1 MDFRDS
7 LREIRKQIPK
17 DSSVLLKLP
26 NKFAFKEHGYYDF
39 EDLISFFDW
48 NFSDQQVKIDLRDCK
63 APNYQALSLLVLYAW
78 KLKDQGCT
86 VSFIEDEDE
95 IGASSMWRRMG
106 ARGTFPVLFSEAM
119 NFNGNVYKPLFA
131 VRNTNDFKKVIETAE
146 TYLDGFNV
154 EYMHTLRYVLSE
166 LLYNTLEHGCSY
178 GGENIH
184 NIRIPS
190 IAQFTWYRNS
200 NEIHFIIADTGI
212 GIKKHIEQA
221 YPGRE
226 SDEEAIKLAIKPQ
239 VSGTF
244 GKTDPYRQKN
254 NAGIGLFISTNIIR
268 RLKADMHILTGN
280 GLLHV
285 SPRDITGKTLKS
297 SWPGTIILVTIK
309 IENDPGFILH
319 KMMQEFRTQAANE
332 QKHADKKE
340 EDNIYYISISNYFGV
355 FAEDKESGIRFRDNR
370 IFTALDEGKSIL
382 IDFDGVV
389 SAPHSFLSALLASPI
404 KSLGMLAYKRIK
416 FVNAS
421 PEIRETI
428 DFILDDNTD

>member
-1 MDFRDS
+1 
-7 LREIRKQIPK
+7 
-17 DSSVLLKLP
+17 
-26 NKFAFKEHGYYDF
+26 
-39 EDLISFFDW
+39 
-48 NFSDQQVKIDLRDCK
+48 
-63 APNYQALSLLVLYAW
+63 
-78 KLKDQGCT
+78 
-86 VSFIEDEDE
+86 
-95 IGASSMWRRMG
+95 
-106 ARGTFPVLFSEAM
+106 
-119 NFNGNVYKPLFA
+119 
-131 VRNTNDFKKVIETAE
+131 
-146 TYLDGFNV
+146 
-154 EYMHTLRYVLSE
+154 
-166 LLYNTLEHGCSY
+166 
-178 GGENIH
+178 
-184 NIRIPS
+184 
-190 IAQFTWYRNS
+190 
-200 NEIHFIIADTGI
+200 
-212 GIKKHIEQA
+212 
-221 YPGRE
+221 
-226 SDEEAIKLAIKPQ
+226 
-239 VSGTF
+239 
-244 GKTDPYRQKN
+244 
-254 NAGIGLFISTNIIR
+254 
-268 RLKADMHILTGN
+268 MHILTGN